1 MSDVNPSEHSM
12 RPLYWLGNVA
22 KTSVVDQ
29 MLSSLQINGPLVIF
43 DYGCGDGG
51 DWPHILRQYPHIKLI
66 GYEPDSRSSQSAQ
79 RRLDGHNAEIHTGDA
94 ITSLQFRADFIVS
107 FSVFEHVYGRT
118 EFLIHAKR
126 LLADE
131 GTFFLN
137 YDDGHFR
144 YVVDLAR
151 PSTWGVPL
159 REWLRSTIS
168 PPMAA
173 LGITRRY
180 QRRVIA
186 DEVDLLIATAGFS
199 IQHVAYH
206 NLACLKQLFKTIH
219 PHQREVFVR
228 HWLEAELALNGDC
241 AANLTG
247 PLYGDRVNLW
257 QHMPTRTLC
266 LRHRS
271 PCL

>member
-1 MSDVNPSEHSM
+1 MSDESQSAHSM

-22 KTSVVDQ
+22 KTSIVDQ
-29 MLSSLQINGPLVIF
+29 ILKTQRTSGPLVIF

-51 DWPHILRQYPHIKLI
+51 DWPHILRQHPHIKLI
-66 GYEPDSRSSQSAQ
+66 GYEPDPRSSQSAQ
-79 RRLDGHNAEIHTGDA
+79 RRLEGHNADIHTGDA
-94 ITSLQFRADFIVS
+94 IASLQFRADYIVS
-107 FSVFEHVYGRT
+107 FSVLEHVYNRT
-118 EFLIHAKR
+118 DFLMHAKR

-144 YVVDLAR
+144 YLVDLAR
-151 PSTWGVPL
+151 PSTWGTPF
-159 REWLRSTIS
+159 REWLRSRVS
-168 PPMAA
+168 PPMAG
-173 LGITRRY
+173 LGLSRRY

-186 DEVDLLIATAGFS
+186 DEVDLLIASAGFS

-206 NLACLKQLFKTIH
+206 NLACLKQLFKTIP
-219 PHQREVFVR
+219 PHQREVFAR
-228 HWLEAELALNGDC
+228 HWLEVELALNRDC
-241 AANLTG
+241 AANLGT

-266 LRHRS
+266 LRHRYA
-271 PCL
+271 